1 MASLHADE
9 RNHLGRQKTGGHG
22 RSGNAIKHPL
32 DGRSTMSSELELS
45 LSILFADD
53 YLEANVQDTT
63 AVVQV
68 RPNHGQVR
76 LEAAETDERT
86 VEAVIEGRPEAM
98 AALADELYR
107 TASTVASR
115 TGGDDR

>member
-1 MASLHADE
+1 
-9 RNHLGRQKTGGHG
+9 
-22 RSGNAIKHPL
+22 
-32 DGRSTMSSELELS
+32 MSSELELS

-107 TASTVASR
+107 TASTVAAARAVMIDDRPSR
-115 TGGDDR
+115 TGGST